1 MENIIYNE
9 LRQRGYRVDVG
20 QVELW
25 ERNQEGVSVRRSL
38 EIDFV
43 VNNGPERVY
52 IQSALRMPNSEKE
65 SQEQRPLLN
74 VTDSFR
80 KMIIVGDD
88 IMRKTNENGVV
99 TMSLFDFLL
108 DENSVTS
115 LL

>member
-1 MENIIYNE
+1 MEVPNKIAIFAPKICGMP
-9 LRQRGYRVDVG
+9 QKIG
-20 QVELW
+20 
-25 ERNQEGVSVRRSL
+25 
-38 EIDFV
+38 

-88 IMRKTNENGVV
+88 IMRKTNDNGVV

-108 DENSVTS
+108 DENSVSS